1 MNANTDAGALG
12 QIDFTEDHLLNG
24 QVTLCQPKDGYRA
37 AIDPVFLAAAIS
49 GAPGDHV
56 LDAGAGV
63 GAAALCL
70 ANRLK
75 KVRVTGIEIN
85 PESVALA
92 QRNIQLN
99 GFVGRLEIVEGDI
112 LLPPES
118 FSRGSFD
125 QVMANPPYHAVGRTD
140 PSPDA
145 GKATAHAEKVGVD
158 LNVWVSFA
166 LDMVRT
172 QGVVTFIHHA
182 DRESELIDAL
192 VGRSGNLV
200 VFPLLPKVGARPKR
214 IIVQATKGAAV
225 STRRVGGLA
234 LHDENGAFTLEAEAV
249 LRQGKG
255 LEL

>member
-1 MNANTDAGALG
+1 MNTNTDAEASG
-12 QIDFTEDHLLNG
+12 QTDFTEDHLLNG

-70 ANRLK
+70 AYRLK
-75 KVRVTGIEIN
+75 KIRVTGLEIN

-99 GFVGRLEIVEGDI
+99 GFVGRLDIIEGDI
-112 LLPPES
+112 LLPPTS
-118 FSRGSFD
+118 FSPGSFD

-145 GKATAHAEKVGVD
+145 GKATAHAEKSGVD

-172 QGVVTFIHHA
+172 QGVVTFIYSA

-200 VFPLLPKVGARPKR
+200 VFPLLPKAGARPKR

-225 STRRVGGLA
+225 STRRVGGLS
-234 LHDENGAFTLEAEAV
+234 LHDENGAFTHEAEAV

>member
-1 MNANTDAGALG
+1 MNANIDAGAPD
-12 QIDFTEDHLLNG
+12 QTDFTEDHMLGG
-24 QVTLCQPKDGYRA
+24 QITLCQPKEGYRA
-37 AIDPVFLAAAIS
+37 AIDPVFLAAAVS
-49 GAPGDHV
+49 GDHV

-99 GFVGRLEIVEGDI
+99 GFVGRLDIIEGDI
-112 LLPPES
+112 LSPPTS
-118 FSRGSFD
+118 FSPGSFD

-145 GKATAHAEKVGVD
+145 GKAMAHAEKPGVD

-172 QGVVTFIHHA
+172 QGVVTFIYPA

-192 VGRSGNLV
+192 VGQSGNLV

-214 IIVQATKGAAV
+214 IIVQATKGAPV
-225 STRRVGGLA
+225 STRHAGGLA
-234 LHDENGAFTLEAEAV
+234 LHDENGAFTPEAEAI